1 MPLLDHFHP
10 PLSVRRHWESLHAT
24 WTVCLADALSPLLPE
39 GYFVEVQ
46 THAGPA
52 VEIDVPTFEEA
63 PSVRRTQ
70 ADGAAT
76 ATAPSQVWTLPAP
89 ALTMPTVLPQGFEV
103 QVFST
108 KAGPN
113 LVAAIELV
121 SPGNKNRPDHRRAFA
136 TKCASFLYQGISLIV
151 VDVVPERLANLHNE
165 TMRVMEAAEQ
175 YYLPAESSLYAVAY
189 RPVRRDQREE
199 TDLWPVSFK
208 VGDQLPVLPLVLN
221 PEFAVP
227 VDLEATYV
235 DACRRRQLI

>member
-10 PLSVRRHWESLHAT
+10 PLSVRRHWESLYAT
-24 WTVCLADALSPLLPE
+24 WTVYLADALGSLFPE

-46 THAGPA
+46 THAGAA
-52 VEIDVPTFEEA
+52 VE
-63 PSVRRTQ
+63 Q
-70 ADGAAT
+70 G
-76 ATAPSQVWTLPAP
+76 WTPP

-108 KAGPN
+108 KSGPN

-121 SPGNKNRPDHRRAFA
+121 SPGNKDRPDHRRAFA
-136 TKCASFLYQGISLIV
+136 AKCASYLYQGISLIV
-151 VDVVPERLANLHNE
+151 VDVVTERQANLHNE
-165 TMRVMEAAEQ
+165 AMRVMEAAER

-189 RPVRRDQREE
+189 RPVRRGQREE

-208 VGDQLPVLPLVLN
+208 VGDQLPVLPLVLS

-227 VDLEATYV
+227 VDLEATYA
-235 DACRRRQLI
+235 DACRRRRLI